1 MNNLDYGII
10 GNCKSAALISK
21 TGSIDWCCLPDFNST
36 SAFAAL
42 LDREKGGRFALEP
55 AGDYSVQQSY
65 IRKTNILMTRFSD
78 GANTFELLDFMPRY
92 KLEPYGY
99 HCPPDLVRYFRW
111 VSGSPQL
118 RVIYDPRLNYGQ
130 GSTKTEIIDFGIK
143 STVRN
148 GTYESLYLYTDLAY
162 EPILQKQVITLHRD
176 AFMLVSYNQKINAPN
191 LDTIQL
197 EFERTKVY
205 WMGWVAQTRQVDHYQ
220 DLIERSALAL
230 KLLAYQ
236 KTGAILASVTTSLP
250 ESIGSGRNWDYRFC
264 WIRDASMTIS
274 VMTSLRHYNVAK
286 RFLRFILD
294 VIAYKNAKIQ
304 IMYGINGQRQL
315 KERIL
320 PWLEGYEGSGPVRVG
335 NAAYTQKQND
345 IYGVLLDVIL
355 QNLLI
360 YKNTINSCEDLWT
373 VVRTLARH
381 VRNNWSR
388 PDGGIWEIRSGKRHF
403 VFSKLLCWVALDR
416 AVQIARLLRK
426 PNDAHEWSLHRDRI
440 KADILKRGWNEQQQS
455 FTQAYGD
462 DNLDAANLLIEHYGF
477 LEPTDPRY
485 VNTVWSTYE
494 QLCQDG
500 LMYRY
505 KNQDDFGHPETSFTV
520 CTLWMI
526 KSLYRIGER
535 DLAHGMFDQL
545 LQYGNHLGLFSEDIE
560 FKSKRLLGN
569 FPQGYSHLALIDT
582 AIQLSEGVDAST
594 ALRDSDCWV

>member
-10 GNCKSAALISK
+10 GNCHSAALISR
-21 TGSIDWCCLPDFNST
+21 TGSIDWCCLPDFNSM
-36 SAFAAL
+36 SVFARIV
-42 LDREKGGRFALEP
+42 DEKKGGCFAIQP
-55 AGDYSVQQSY
+55 QGDYTIDQRY
-65 IRKTNILMTRFSD
+65 LRKTNVLMTRFSD
-78 GANTFELLDFMPRY
+78 GENTFELLDFMPRY
-92 KLEPYGY
+92 KLETQGY
-99 HCPPDLVRYFRW
+99 HCPPDLVRYLRW
-111 VSGSPQL
+111 VSGSPRF

-130 GSTKTEIIDFGIK
+130 GTTKTEIIDIGIK

-148 GTYESLYLYTDLAY
+148 GTYESLYLYTDLAW
-162 EPILQKQVITLHRD
+162 EAVLQQQVITLRQD
-176 AFMLVSYNQKINAPN
+176 AFMLVSYNQKIKAPN
-191 LDTIQL
+191 LDSIQL
-197 EFERTKVY
+197 ELERTKVY
-205 WMGWVAQTRQVDHYQ
+205 WMGWAAQTRQVDHYQ
-220 DLIERSALAL
+220 DLIERSALVL
-230 KLLAYQ
+230 KLLAFQ

-250 ESIGSGRNWDYRFC
+250 ESLGSGRNWDYRFC

-274 VMTSLRHYNVAK
+274 VMTSLRHYLVAK

-320 PWLEGYEGSGPVRVG
+320 PWLAGYKGSGPVRVG

-345 IYGVLLDVIL
+345 IYGVLMDVIL

-360 YKNTINSCEDLWT
+360 YKNTIDHCEDLWT

-381 VRNNWSR
+381 VCNNWSR

-403 VFSKLLCWVALDR
+403 VFSKVLCWVALDR
-416 AVQIARLLRK
+416 AVQIAQLLCK
-426 PNDAHEWSLHRDRI
+426 SNDARNWSLHRDRI
-440 KADILKRGWNEQQQS
+440 KADVLKKGWNEQQQS

-477 LEPTDPRY
+477 LEASDPRY
-485 VNTVWSTYE
+485 VSTVWCTYE

-505 KNQDDFGHPETSFTV
+505 KNQDDFGNPETSFTV

-526 KSLYRIGER
+526 KSLYRIGEK

-545 LQYGNHLGLFSEDIE
+545 LQYGNHLGLFSEDID
-560 FKSKRLLGN
+560 FKTKRLLGN

-582 AIQLSEGVDAST
+582 AIQLSEGVDASA

>member
-21 TGSIDWCCLPDFNST
+21 TGSIDWCCLPDFNSM
-36 SAFAAL
+36 SVFARL
-42 LDREKGGRFALEP
+42 LDREKGGHFAIQPE
-55 AGDYSVQQSY
+55 GDYSIQQSY

-78 GANTFELLDFMPRY
+78 GANTFELIDFMPRY
-92 KLEPYGY
+92 RVEPHDY
-99 HCPPDLVRYFRW
+99 HCPPDLIRYIRL
-111 VSGSPQL
+111 VSGCPRF
-118 RVIYDPRLNYGQ
+118 RVCYDPRLNYGQ
-130 GSTKTEIIDFGIK
+130 GRTKTIPIDIGIK

-148 GTYESLYLYTDLAY
+148 GTYESLYLYTDMDCEAVVNQQVVT
-162 EPILQKQVITLHRD
+162 LQQD
-176 AFMLVSYNQKINAPN
+176 AFMLLSYNQKINAPT

-197 EFERTKVY
+197 DFERTKVY
-205 WMGWVAQTRQVDHYQ
+205 WMGWVAKTRQIERYQ
-220 DLIERSALAL
+220 NLIERSALVL
-230 KLLAYQ
+230 KLLAFQ

-274 VMTSLRHYNVAK
+274 IMTGLRHYNVAK

-294 VIAYKNAKIQ
+294 VIAFKNEKIQ

-315 KERIL
+315 TERIL

-345 IYGVLLDVIL
+345 IYGVLMDVIL
-355 QNLLI
+355 QYLLI
-360 YKNTINSCEDLWT
+360 YKNTIDRCEDLWT

-381 VRNNWSR
+381 VRNNWAR

-403 VFSKLLCWVALDR
+403 VFSKVLCWVALDR
-416 AVQIARLLRK
+416 AVKIAQLLGK
-426 PNDAHEWSLHRDRI
+426 SGDAKEWSLHRDRI
-440 KADILKRGWNEQQQS
+440 KADILKKGWNEELQS
-455 FTQAYGD
+455 FTQSYGD
-462 DNLDAANLLIEHYGF
+462 GNLDASNLLIEHYGF
-477 LEPTDPRY
+477 VEPTDPRY
-485 VNTVWSTYE
+485 VSTVRRTYKE
-494 QLCQDG
+494 LCQDG

-505 KNQDDFGHPETSFTV
+505 KNQDDFGRPESSFTV

-526 KSLYRIGER
+526 KSLYRIGEK
-535 DLAHGMFDQL
+535 DLARSMFEQL

-560 FKSKRLLGN
+560 FKTKRLLGN

-582 AIQLSEGVDAST
+582 AIQLSEGVDERIAF
-594 ALRDSDCWV
+594 DQPDCWT